1 MNGGG
6 VRFSRRAEE
15 DVNEGWVSG
24 VVRRHHDAPPVHP
37 LPNEW
42 NDDYAED
49 DAYEEEEGKGAR
61 DRAPGPAPAR
71 SSRVPRAPVE
81 LSPPAQA
88 PPETFKQGRWG
99 TSPSGCCGCFG
110 PFPFTG
116 GAFGVS
122 ADSARAARVA
132 FFFRL
137 MFPFDVFDV
146 LCRRAGEARVTDP

>member
-88 PPETFKQGRWG
+88 PPETFKQGGEHRRLDVADVLDRFL
-99 TSPSGCCGCFG
+99 SP
-110 PFPFTG
+110 
-116 GAFGVS
+116 
-122 ADSARAARVA
+122 AARLVYPQTVRVPREWL
-132 FFFRL
+132 FFS
-137 MFPFDVFDV
+137 
-146 LCRRAGEARVTDP
+146 A